1 MNFVDLTRDELLDV
15 QAKALDAYEGGNPI
29 MSDAEYDELVGFLN
43 MENTANIVFGVI
55 GRSPSTSA

>member
-29 MSDAEYDELVGFLN
+29 MSDAEYDELVGAFVLKSLN
-43 MENTANIVFGVI
+43 YFIFFFNIIF
-55 GRSPSTSA
+55 